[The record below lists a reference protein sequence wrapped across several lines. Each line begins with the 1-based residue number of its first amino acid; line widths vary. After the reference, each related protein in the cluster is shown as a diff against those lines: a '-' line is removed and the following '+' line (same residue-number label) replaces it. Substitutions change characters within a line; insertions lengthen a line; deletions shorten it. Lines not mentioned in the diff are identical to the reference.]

1 MVSRI
6 LDDILSYNVLLRHGN
21 GIKNIRSL
29 MPATCTVSSIPA
41 EIRQQDPSFA
51 VNLSRSSKAK
61 AFYFFARDAAGETA
75 TFFSTAPRL
84 GLAGSAAETR
94 KYYEGGRGLHAPD
107 RDTVLGLGIATSERM
122 LGICRGR
129 RKFLAASLTLLCI
142 PAITWIY
149 LFAGSFE
156 DGKPVSLSPLE
167 SQAHSPRYAASSQRE
182 RESLEVRMREVEA
195 ENRALRRQ
203 LSLAQGRGPAHRRG
217 NHSRTYSMEEGT
229 GDSENLRAGIVAGNS
244 SECGQQPVV
253 EKCETIHVAIV
264 CAGYNASRDVVTLV
278 KSVLFHR
285 RNPLHFHLIA
295 DSIAEQIL
303 ATLFQTWMVPAV
315 RVDFYNADEL
325 KSEVSWIPNKHYSGI
340 YGLMKLVLT
349 KTLPANLER
358 VIVLDTD
365 ITFATDIA
373 ELWAVFH
380 KFKGQ
385 QVLGLVEN
393 QSDWYL
399 GNLWKNHRPWPALG
413 RGYNTGVILLLL
425 DKLRK
430 MKWEQMWRLTAE
442 RELMGMLSTS
452 LADQDIFNA
461 VIKQNPFLVY
471 QLPCFWNVQLSDHT
485 RSEQCYRDVSDLKVI
500 HWNSPKKLR
509 VKNKHVEFFRN
520 LYLTFLEYDG
530 NLLRRELFGCP
541 SEADVNS
548 KNLQKQLSE
557 LDEDD
562 LCYEFR
568 RERFTVHRTHLYFLH
583 YEYEPAADGTD
594 VTLVAQLSMDRLQ
607 MLEAICK
614 HWEGPISLALYLSDA
629 EAQQFLRYAQ
639 GSEVL
644 MSRHNVG
651 YHIVYKEGQF
661 YPVNLLRNVA
671 MKHIST
677 PYTFLSDID
686 FLPMYGL
693 YEYLRKSVI
702 QLDLANTKKAMIVP
716 AFETLRYRLS
726 FPKSKA
732 ELLSMLDMG
741 TLFTFRYHVW
751 TKGHAPTNFA
761 KWRTATTPYRVE
773 WEADFEPYVVVRQDC
788 PEYDRRFV
796 GFGWNKV
803 AHIMELDAQEYEFI
817 VLPNAYMIHMPHAPS
832 FDITK
837 FRSNKQ
843 YRICLKTLKE
853 EFQQDMS
860 RRYGFAALKYL
871 TAENN
876 S

>member
-1 MVSRI
+1 
-6 LDDILSYNVLLRHGN
+6 
-21 GIKNIRSL
+21 
-29 MPATCTVSSIPA
+29 
-41 EIRQQDPSFA
+41 
-51 VNLSRSSKAK
+51 
-61 AFYFFARDAAGETA
+61 
-75 TFFSTAPRL
+75 
-84 GLAGSAAETR
+84 
-94 KYYEGGRGLHAPD
+94 
-107 RDTVLGLGIATSERM
+107 M
-122 LGICRGR
+122 LGMWRGR
-129 RKFLAASLTLLCI
+129 RKLLVASLALLFI
-142 PAITWIY
+142 PALTWLY
-149 LFAGSFE
+149 LSVGSFQV
-156 DGKPVSLSPLE
+156 KPLPLSPLE
-167 SQAHSPRYAASSQRE
+167 AQSSMAVGRRGEQK
-182 RESLEVRMREVEA
+182 SLELRVRAVEE
-195 ENRALRRQ
+195 ENHALRRD
-203 LSLAQGRGPAHRRG
+203 LSRTPRSSPARHPNSDHHGNQTR
-217 NHSRTYSMEEGT
+217 NHSEEGT
-229 GDSENLRAGIVAGNS
+229 GDNEGQKSAAVVGNRS
-244 SECGQQPVV
+244 DCVQQPMVD
-253 EKCETIHVAIV
+253 KCETIHVAIV

-285 RNPLHFHLIA
+285 RNPLHFHFIT
-295 DSIAEQIL
+295 DSIAQQIL
-303 ATLFQTWMVPAV
+303 SSLFHTWMVPAV
-315 RVDFYNADEL
+315 KVDFYDADEL

-349 KTLPANLER
+349 KTLPSDLQR

-413 RGYNTGVILLLL
+413 RGFNTGVILLLL
-425 DKLRK
+425 DRLRKLR
-430 MKWEQMWRLTAE
+430 WEQMWRLTAE
-442 RELMGMLSTS
+442 RELMSMLSTS
-452 LADQDIFNA
+452 LADQ
-461 VIKQNPFLVY
+461 
-471 QLPCFWNVQLSDHT
+471 
-485 RSEQCYRDVSDLKVI
+485 VI

-541 SEADVNS
+541 SEADHNS
-548 KNLQKQLSE
+548 ENLQKTLSQ

-562 LCYEFR
+562 PCYEFR

-583 YEYEPAADGTD
+583 YEYEPSTDNTD

-644 MSRHNVG
+644 MSRGNVG

-671 MKHIST
+671 MRHVNT
-677 PYTFLSDID
+677 PFMFLSDID

-693 YEYLRKSVI
+693 YEYLRKSVL
-702 QLDLANTKKAMIVP
+702 QLDMTSAKKALVVP

-726 FPKSKA
+726 YPKSKA
-732 ELLSMLDMG
+732 ELLSQLDMG

-761 KWRTATTPYRVE
+761 KWRTATTPYRVQ
-773 WEADFEPYVVVRQDC
+773 WEADFEPYVMVRRDS

-803 AHIMELDAQEYEFI
+803 AHIMELDAQEYDFV

-843 YRICLKTLKE
+843 YRVCLKTLKE
-853 EFQQDMS
+853 EFQQNMS
-860 RRYGFAALKYL
+860 RRYGFAALKYM

>member
-1 MVSRI
+1 
-6 LDDILSYNVLLRHGN
+6 
-21 GIKNIRSL
+21 
-29 MPATCTVSSIPA
+29 
-41 EIRQQDPSFA
+41 
-51 VNLSRSSKAK
+51 
-61 AFYFFARDAAGETA
+61 
-75 TFFSTAPRL
+75 
-84 GLAGSAAETR
+84 
-94 KYYEGGRGLHAPD
+94 
-107 RDTVLGLGIATSERM
+107 M

-129 RKFLAASLTLLCI
+129 RKFLAASLTVLFV
-142 PAITWIY
+142 PAVTWIY

-167 SQAHSPRYAASSQRE
+167 SQPHSPRYTASSQRE
-182 RESLEVRMREVEA
+182 RESLEVRMREVEE
-195 ENRALRRQ
+195 ENRVLRKQ
-203 LSLAQGRGPAHRRG
+203 LSLAQSRSPSHHRG
-217 NHSRTYSMEEGT
+217 NHSKTYSMEEGT
-229 GDSENLRAGIVAGNS
+229 GDSESLRAGIVAGNS
-244 SECGQQPVV
+244 SECGQQPAV

-295 DSIAEQIL
+295 DAIAKQIL

-315 RVDFYNADEL
+315 RIDFYDADEL

-349 KTLPANLER
+349 KTLPSNLER

-442 RELMGMLSTS
+442 RELMSMLSTS

-485 RSEQCYRDVSDLKVI
+485 RSEQCYRDVSDLK
-500 HWNSPKKLR
+500 
-509 VKNKHVEFFRN
+509 
-520 LYLTFLEYDG
+520 
-530 NLLRRELFGCP
+530 
-541 SEADVNS
+541 
-548 KNLQKQLSE
+548 LQKQLSE

-583 YEYEPAADGTD
+583 YEYEPASDNTD

-677 PYTFLSDID
+677 PYMFLSDID

-702 QLDLANTKKAMIVP
+702 QLDLANTKKALIVP

-773 WEADFEPYVVVRQDC
+773 WEADFEPYVVVRKDC

-803 AHIMELDAQEYEFI
+803 AHIMELDAQEYEFT

-860 RRYGFAALKYL
+860 RHYGFAALKYL

>member
-1 MVSRI
+1 
-6 LDDILSYNVLLRHGN
+6 
-21 GIKNIRSL
+21 
-29 MPATCTVSSIPA
+29 
-41 EIRQQDPSFA
+41 
-51 VNLSRSSKAK
+51 
-61 AFYFFARDAAGETA
+61 
-75 TFFSTAPRL
+75 
-84 GLAGSAAETR
+84 
-94 KYYEGGRGLHAPD
+94 
-107 RDTVLGLGIATSERM
+107 M

-129 RKFLAASLTLLCI
+129 RKFLAASLTVLFV

-167 SQAHSPRYAASSQRE
+167 SQPHSPRYTASSQRE
-182 RESLEVRMREVEA
+182 RESLEVRMREVEE
-195 ENRALRRQ
+195 ENRVLRKQ
-203 LSLAQGRGPAHRRG
+203 LSLAQSRSPSHHHG
-217 NHSRTYSMEEGT
+217 NHSKTYSMEEGT
-229 GDSENLRAGIVAGNS
+229 GDSESLRAGIVAGNS
-244 SECGQQPVV
+244 SECGQQPAV

-295 DSIAEQIL
+295 DAIAKQIL

-315 RVDFYNADEL
+315 RIDFYDADEL

-349 KTLPANLER
+349 KTLPSNLER

-442 RELMGMLSTS
+442 RELMSMLSTS

-541 SEADVNS
+541 SEADINS
-548 KNLQKQLSE
+548 ENLQKQLSE

-583 YEYEPAADGTD
+583 YEYEPASDNTD

-677 PYTFLSDID
+677 PYMFLSDID

-693 YEYLRKSVI
+693 YEYLRKSVT
-702 QLDLANTKKAMIVP
+702 QLDLANTKKALIVP

-773 WEADFEPYVVVRQDC
+773 WEADFEPYVVVRKDC

-803 AHIMELDAQEYEFI
+803 AHIMELDAQEYEFT

-860 RRYGFAALKYL
+860 RHYGFAALKYL

>member
-1 MVSRI
+1 
-6 LDDILSYNVLLRHGN
+6 
-21 GIKNIRSL
+21 
-29 MPATCTVSSIPA
+29 
-41 EIRQQDPSFA
+41 
-51 VNLSRSSKAK
+51 
-61 AFYFFARDAAGETA
+61 
-75 TFFSTAPRL
+75 
-84 GLAGSAAETR
+84 
-94 KYYEGGRGLHAPD
+94 
-107 RDTVLGLGIATSERM
+107 M
-122 LGICRGR
+122 LGMCRGR
-129 RKFLAASLTLLCI
+129 RKFLVASLALLFI
-142 PAITWIY
+142 PALTWLY
-149 LFAGSFE
+149 LSVGSFQV
-156 DGKPVSLSPLE
+156 KPLPLSPLE
-167 SQAHSPRYAASSQRE
+167 ALSSTPVGGAGERQA
-182 RESLEVRMREVEA
+182 LELRVRVVEE
-195 ENRALRRQ
+195 ENRALRRELSRPPRSPSAQ
-203 LSLAQGRGPAHRRG
+203 LPSNNHRG
-217 NHSRTYSMEEGT
+217 NQSRTHSEEGT
-229 GDSENLRAGIVAGNS
+229 GDNESQKAVTVGNS
-244 SECGQQPVV
+244 SDCVRHPVV
-253 EKCETIHVAIV
+253 DKCETIHVAIV

-285 RNPLHFHLIA
+285 RNPLHFHFIT
-295 DSIAEQIL
+295 DSIAQQIL
-303 ATLFQTWMVPAV
+303 SSLFHTWMVPAV
-315 RVDFYNADEL
+315 RVDFYDADEL

-349 KTLPANLER
+349 KTLPSDLQR

-413 RGYNTGVILLLL
+413 RGFNTGVILLLL
-425 DKLRK
+425 DRLRKLR
-430 MKWEQMWRLTAE
+430 WEQMWRLTAE
-442 RELMGMLSTS
+442 RELMSMLSTS

-461 VIKQNPFLVY
+461 VIKQNPFLVH

-485 RSEQCYRDVSDLKVI
+485 RSEKCYKDVSDLKVI

-541 SEADVNS
+541 SEADHNS
-548 KNLQKQLSE
+548 ENLQKTLSE

-562 LCYEFR
+562 PCYEFR

-583 YEYEPAADGTD
+583 YEYKPSSDNTD
-594 VTLVAQLSMDRLQ
+594 VTLVAQLSMDR
-607 MLEAICK
+607 
-614 HWEGPISLALYLSDA
+614 
-629 EAQQFLRYAQ
+629 
-639 GSEVL
+639 
-644 MSRHNVG
+644 
-651 YHIVYKEGQF
+651 
-661 YPVNLLRNVA
+661 
-671 MKHIST
+671 
-677 PYTFLSDID
+677 
-686 FLPMYGL
+686 
-693 YEYLRKSVI
+693 KSVV
-702 QLDLANTKKAMIVP
+702 QLDMANTKKALVVP

-726 FPKSKA
+726 YPKSKA
-732 ELLSMLDMG
+732 ELLSQLDMG

-761 KWRTATTPYRVE
+761 KWRTATTPYRVQ
-773 WEADFEPYVVVRQDC
+773 WEADFEPYVMVRRDS

-803 AHIMELDAQEYEFI
+803 AHIMELDAQEYEFV
-817 VLPNAYMIHMPHAPS
+817 VLPNAFMIHMPHAPS

-843 YRICLKTLKE
+843 YRVCLKTLKE
-853 EFQQDMS
+853 EFQQNMS
-860 RRYGFAALKYL
+860 RRYGFAALKYM

>member
-1 MVSRI
+1 
-6 LDDILSYNVLLRHGN
+6 
-21 GIKNIRSL
+21 
-29 MPATCTVSSIPA
+29 
-41 EIRQQDPSFA
+41 
-51 VNLSRSSKAK
+51 
-61 AFYFFARDAAGETA
+61 
-75 TFFSTAPRL
+75 
-84 GLAGSAAETR
+84 
-94 KYYEGGRGLHAPD
+94 
-107 RDTVLGLGIATSERM
+107 M

-129 RKFLAASLTLLCI
+129 RKFLAASLTVLCI
-142 PAITWIY
+142 PAITWLY

-167 SQAHSPRYAASSQRE
+167 SQPHSPRYAAAGQRE
-182 RESLEVRMREVEA
+182 RESLEVRVREVEE

-203 LSLAQGRGPAHRRG
+203 LSLAQGRAPAHRRG
-217 NHSRTYSMEEGT
+217 NHNKTYSMEEGT

-303 ATLFQTWMVPAV
+303 ATLFQTWIV
-315 RVDFYNADEL
+315 
-325 KSEVSWIPNKHYSGI
+325 SEVSWIPNKHYSGI

-485 RSEQCYRDVSDLKVI
+485 RSEQCYRDVSDLK
-500 HWNSPKKLR
+500 
-509 VKNKHVEFFRN
+509 
-520 LYLTFLEYDG
+520 
-530 NLLRRELFGCP
+530 
-541 SEADVNS
+541 
-548 KNLQKQLSE
+548 LQKQLSE

-583 YEYEPAADGTD
+583 YEYEPASDNTD

-644 MSRHNVG
+644 MSRHNVA

-671 MKHIST
+671 MKHVGT
-677 PYTFLSDID
+677 PYMFLSDID

-702 QLDLANTKKAMIVP
+702 QLDLASTKKAMIVP

-773 WEADFEPYVVVRQDC
+773 WEADFEPYVVVRRDC